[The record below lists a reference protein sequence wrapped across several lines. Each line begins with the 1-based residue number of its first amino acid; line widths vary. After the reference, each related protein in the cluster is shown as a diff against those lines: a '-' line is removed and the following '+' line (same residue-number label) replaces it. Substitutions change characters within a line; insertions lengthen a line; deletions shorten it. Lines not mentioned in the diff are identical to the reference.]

1 MIIYGIYNNVQNKY
15 IYIGQTNSFSRRK
28 DEHYFTGHLDID
40 KLIQSNP
47 TQYFMLLLEDN
58 ISDTNINNR
67 EKFWIDYYDTYNNGL
82 NKTIGGKGTPKL
94 NDKLIKSIIIDLK
107 NSTISFSDICLKYNI
122 SDCTLWRINNGLTYE
137 TNEVYPIRPCKA
149 RKLNETSVKQII
161 HLLQNTRLTLKQI
174 GELFNVTDVTI
185 NTINQGKAKIWY
197 HLSNKYPIRES
208 AGKRTTLTKKDLFQI
223 ADLLQ
228 NSSLS
233 QKEISYLFNISEMIV
248 SSINTGQRDYCKQL
262 NVNFPIR
269 NRGW

>member
-1 MIIYGIYNNVQNKY
+1 MIIYGIYSNIQNKY
-15 IYIGQTNSFSRRK
+15 IYIGQTNNFSRRK

-40 KLIQSNP
+40 KLIQNNP

-58 ISDTNINNR
+58 ISDNDINSR

-94 NDKLIKSIIIDLK
+94 NNDLIQLIITDLK
-107 NSTISFSDICLKYNI
+107 NSSMAFSEICIKYNI

-137 TNEVYPIRPCKA
+137 TKENYPIRPCKA
-149 RKLNETSVKQII
+149 RKLNENDVRQII
-161 HLLQNTRLTLKQI
+161 HLLQDTRLTLKQI

-185 NTINQGKAKIWY
+185 NTINQGKTKLWY

-208 AGKRTTLTKKDLFQI
+208 AGKRTTLTKKELFQI

-233 QKEISYLFNISEMIV
+233 QKEISYLFNTSEMII

-262 NVNFPIR
+262 NIKFPIR

>member
-1 MIIYGIYNNVQNKY
+1 MIIYGIYDNNQNKY

-28 DEHYFTGHLDID
+28 EEHYFTGHLSID
-40 KLIQSNP
+40 KLIQNNP
-47 TQYFMLLLEDN
+47 NQYIMLLLEDN

-94 NDKLIKSIIIDLK
+94 NDNLIQLIIIDLK
-107 NSTISFSDICLKYNI
+107 NSAISFSDICIKYNI

-137 TNEVYPIRPCKA
+137 TDEKYPIRPCRA
-149 RKLNETSVKQII
+149 RKLNENDVKQII

-185 NTINQGKAKIWY
+185 NTINQGKTKIWY

-208 AGKRTTLTKKDLFQI
+208 AGKRTALTKKDLFQI
-223 ADLLQ
+223 VELLQ

-233 QKEISYLFNISEMIV
+233 QKEISYLFNTSEMII
-248 SSINTGQRDYCKQL
+248 SGINTGQKDYCKQL
-262 NVNFPIR
+262 NIEFPIR